1 MTASGDDQTFGRI
14 VRQVD
19 PQAGLR
25 RSWPLAGGVSAQ
37 VTALELEHP
46 DGRTTKLIVRRHGEV
61 DLKQN
66 SHIARDEFSL
76 LQIARSHGLAAP
88 APVYVDE
95 SREILATPFIV
106 MEFVEG
112 ETEFS
117 PPDLP
122 GYLGEL
128 ASHLARI
135 HRVVSSPELS
145 FLPRRD
151 KGFGKRPES
160 LDHSMNEERI
170 RDALEAAWPIA
181 ALNSPVLLHGDYW
194 PGNILWRDGELAAV
208 IDWEDA
214 ATGDPLAD
222 LGNSRLEIL
231 WAFGVDA
238 LDAFTNQYRSL
249 TEVDVTHLP
258 YWDLC
263 AALRPCSKLTN
274 WGLDDVTEQRMR
286 ERHALFVT
294 QALEHLS
301 FFWDKGSSGCSGRG
315 R

>member
-1 MTASGDDQTFGRI
+1 MTTPADQETFGRI
-14 VRQVD
+14 VRRID
-19 PQAGLR
+19 PQSRLR
-25 RSWPLAGGVSAQ
+25 SSWPLTGGVSAQ
-37 VTALELEHP
+37 VTALELAHP
-46 DGRTTKLIVRRHGEV
+46 DGQITKLIVRQHGEV

-66 SHIARDEFSL
+66 PHIARDEFRL
-76 LQIARSHGLAAP
+76 LQIALSHGLPVP
-88 APVYVDE
+88 APVFVDE
-95 SREILATPFIV
+95 SREILGTPFIV

-112 ETEFS
+112 EPEFS

-128 ASHLARI
+128 ALYLARI
-135 HRVVSSPELS
+135 HHVAFSPELA

-151 KGFGKRPES
+151 KGFGTRPEN
-160 LDHSMNEERI
+160 LDHSLNEEGI
-170 RDALEAAWPIA
+170 RDALEAVWPIA

-194 PGNILWRDGELAAV
+194 PGNILRTYGMLSAV

-238 LDAFTNQYRSL
+238 MDAFTNHYRSL
-249 TEVDVTHLP
+249 ADVNVTHLP

-263 AALRPCSKLTN
+263 AALRPCSKLPG
-274 WGLDDVTEQRMR
+274 WGLDDVTEKRMR
-286 ERHALFVT
+286 ERHAQFVDR
-294 QALEHLS
+294 ALEHLTPL
-301 FFWDKGSSGCSGRG
+301 DTKSSGCSGRG